1 VLCVEDVLRVRCPPW
16 AQGEGAR
23 DDDEEQEQQHQQMLE
38 LHCDQLRERSELEWS
53 QFRDAAHTITPAVSS
68 SSPTAAQGQPECWAP
83 LQAALPPSE
92 WDKDLFSPVQVC
104 L

>member
-1 VLCVEDVLRVRCPPW
+1 MLCVEEVLRVRCPPW

-23 DDDEEQEQQHQQMLE
+23 DDEEQHQQMLE
-38 LHCDQLRERSELEWS
+38 LHCDQLRERSELEWR
-53 QFRDAAHTITPAVSS
+53 QFRDAAHTITPATS
-68 SSPTAAQGQPECWAP
+68 
-83 LQAALPPSE
+83 LE

>member
-1 VLCVEDVLRVRCPPW
+1 MLCVEEVLRVRCPPW

-23 DDDEEQEQQHQQMLE
+23 DDDEEQEHQQMLE
-38 LHCDQLRERSELEWS
+38 LHCDQLRERAELGWS
-53 QFRDAAHTITPAVSS
+53 QFRDAVHTIAPGSS
-68 SSPTAAQGQPECWAP
+68 SSPTAVQGQPERWAP
-83 LQAALPPSE
+83 LQALPPLE